1 MPAEAK
7 TRQALVLSHIAFED
21 LGSFETTL
29 RTRGFEIESLLAAA
43 AADLLPKAQS
53 CDLLVI
59 MGGPMGVYE
68 QDQHP
73 FLANEIAAIRQR
85 IASRKPTLGV
95 CLGAQL
101 MAAALGARVY
111 PGTNGKE
118 IGWSAI
124 QPVQAIPAWFAP
136 LVADGLQLLHW
147 HGDTFDIPA
156 GALHLASSNL
166 YANQAFAI
174 GNFALALQFHPEVTA
189 EGLESWYTGH
199 ADELTRAGI
208 SVQALRSAA
217 QQNAP
222 TLAQAAASFLNQW
235 LDTALVPRP

>member
-1 MPAEAK
+1 MPAANPH
-7 TRQALVLSHIAFED
+7 QALVLSHIAFED
-21 LGSFETTL
+21 LGSFEAIL
-29 RTRGFEIESLLAAA
+29 RQRGFAIESLLAA
-43 AADLLPKAQS
+43 DLLPRAQS

-73 FLANEIAAIRQR
+73 FLAAEIAAIRQR
-85 IASRKPTLGV
+85 LAARKPTLGV

-118 IGWSAI
+118 IGWSTI
-124 QPVQAIPAWFAP
+124 QPAPGQTPPTWFTP
-136 LVADGLQLLHW
+136 LLADGLQLLHW
-147 HGDTFDIPA
+147 HGDTFDLPA
-156 GALHLASSNL
+156 GALHLASSVR
-166 YANQAFAI
+166 YSNQAFAI

-199 ADELTRAGI
+199 ADELARAGI
-208 SVQALRSAA
+208 SVPALRATA
-217 QQNAP
+217 QQHAP
-222 TLAQAAASFLNQW
+222 ALAQAASTFLNQW
-235 LDTALVPRP
+235 LDAALPS